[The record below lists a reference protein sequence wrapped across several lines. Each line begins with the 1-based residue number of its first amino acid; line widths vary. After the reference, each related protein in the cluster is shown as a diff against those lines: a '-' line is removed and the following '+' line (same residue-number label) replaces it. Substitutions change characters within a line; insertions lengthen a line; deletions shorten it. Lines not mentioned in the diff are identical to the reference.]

1 MAVLNPSHP
10 ISINRPVKERIAWA
24 ESCFQGSGDLFLK
37 DEKIAGLLP
46 KFKSAVKASRQ
57 KMDKSGVVDLC
68 RECDQEEGG
77 SCCGKGLENRYDAWL
92 LLINRL
98 LGVDLPGERHQADGC
113 FFLGEK
119 GCLLMARHVICINY
133 MCKKIT
139 NNIQPSVLSA
149 LREVEGVEI
158 NCLFMLNEQVKRV
171 FRTWTTEQKTA

>member
-1 MAVLNPSHP
+1 MVLHP

-24 ESCFQGSGDLFLK
+24 ESCFRGYGDLFLK
-37 DEKIAGLLP
+37 DEKIAGLLSQ
-46 KFKSAVKASRQ
+46 FKAAVKASRQ
-57 KMDKSGVVDLC
+57 EMDTTGVVALC

-98 LGVDLPGERHQADGC
+98 LGVELPRVRQQVDGC

-133 MCKKIT
+133 MCKKI
-139 NNIQPSVLSA
+139 NENIQPSALNT
-149 LREVEGVEI
+149 LREMEGAEI
-158 NCLFMLNEQVKRV
+158 NGLFILNEQVKCV
-171 FRTWTTEQKTA
+171 FRKWTTEQKTT

>member
-1 MAVLNPSHP
+1 MVLDL

-24 ESCFQGSGDLFLK
+24 ETCFQGSGDLFLK
-37 DEKIAGLLP
+37 DVKIVDLLSQ
-46 KFKSAVKASRQ
+46 FTSSVKASRHEMS
-57 KMDKSGVVDLC
+57 KTGVVALC

-77 SCCGKGLENRYDAWL
+77 SCCGRGLENHYDAWL

-98 LGVDLPGERHQADGC
+98 LGVDLPRVRQQEEGC

-139 NNIQPSVLSA
+139 NDIKPSALSA
-149 LREVEGVEI
+149 LREMEGAEI
-158 NCLFMLNEQVKRV
+158 NCLFILNEQVKRV
-171 FRTWTTEQKTA
+171 FKQWKTQQKNA